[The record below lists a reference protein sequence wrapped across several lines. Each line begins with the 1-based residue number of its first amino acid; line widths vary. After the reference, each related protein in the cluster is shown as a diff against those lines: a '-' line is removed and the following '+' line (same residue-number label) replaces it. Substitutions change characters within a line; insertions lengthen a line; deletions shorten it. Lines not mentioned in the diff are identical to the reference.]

1 MSVDAGQEIQRAE
14 IGGIPVFW
22 ADAPP
27 PHEIQLVFRVGR
39 ADETLATAGVTHL
52 VEHLAMPEL
61 PVRLECNAF
70 VTNLSTC
77 FWARGEMPSLVS
89 FIAGVVE
96 RLDDLPLERLEVERR
111 ILLAEAGQRVMPGEH
126 WVAGR
131 RFGAVGHG
139 LSAFPELGLHRLT
152 ADMARE
158 WARERFTV
166 ENAALW
172 ARGPLPDLELS
183 LPGGRLRP
191 IPDVSTVPG
200 VETPVYVGWDAS
212 SVYLSLLVPHGPDSA
227 LGARILNDRLMR
239 RLRYELGLVYSAGSE
254 LGSVDGTTWSLGLYA
269 DCPIE
274 QAEKVRDG
282 MLAVVDEL
290 VAGGPTDDELEAD
303 EQARRAFAMDP
314 SRLSETLY
322 MHAWDAVAGYP
333 AGLEAELAAR
343 LEAGSPTRAVEILRE
358 AWPNAVLALPGDLD
372 GGDDRFRAYPST
384 PAAHAVMGE
393 EFRFRG
399 GWLGS
404 GRRARLVVGRNGVTL
419 LHPDGDSTTVR
430 WETCVAIMAFRD
442 GVRVLWDESGFLI
455 PVWPQ
460 YLKKGE
466 DARRLID
473 ELAPADVVVDM
484 GDEPSPQPG

>member
-1 MSVDAGQEIQRAE
+1 MNVDAGPEIQRAE
-14 IGGIPVFW
+14 IGGVPVFW
-22 ADAPP
+22 ADGPP

-39 ADETLATAGVTHL
+39 ADETLATAGMTHL
-52 VEHLAMPEL
+52 VEHLAMPDL

-70 VTNLSTC
+70 VTSLSTC
-77 FWARGEMPSLVS
+77 FWARGDMPSLVS
-89 FIAGVVE
+89 FVAGVVD
-96 RLDDLPLERLEVERR
+96 RLNDLPLDRLEVERR
-111 ILLAEAGQRVMPGEH
+111 ILLTEADQRVMPGEH

-139 LSAFPELGLHRLT
+139 LPAFPEFGLRRAT

-166 ENAALW
+166 ENAAIW
-172 ARGPLPDLELS
+172 ARGPLPDLAVS
-183 LPGGRLRP
+183 LPSGKRQT
-191 IPDVSTVPG
+191 IPEIRTASG
-200 VETPVYVGWDAS
+200 VETPVYVDWDAS

-239 RLRYELGLVYSAGSE
+239 RLRHELGLVYSAGSE
-254 LGSVDGTTWSLGLYA
+254 LGSVDGSTWSLGLYA
-269 DCPIE
+269 DCSVE
-274 QAEKVRDG
+274 DAGKVRDS

-290 VAGGPTDDELEAD
+290 AADGPTDDELEGD
-303 EQARRAFAMDP
+303 ERIRQAIAMDP

-322 MHAWDAVAGYP
+322 LHAWDAIAGYP

-343 LEAGSPTRAVEILRE
+343 VQAGSPTRVVEILRE
-358 AWPNAVLALPGDLD
+358 AWPSAILALPGELD
-372 GGDDRFRAYPST
+372 AGDDRFRAYPT
-384 PAAHAVMGE
+384 TTAANAVVGE
-393 EFRFRG
+393 EFRLRVR
-399 GWLGS
+399 WLS
-404 GRRARLVVGRNGVTL
+404 SARRARLFVGKNGVTAL
-419 LHPDGDSTTVR
+419 YTDGTSLTVR
-430 WETCVAIMAFRD
+430 WETCAAVMAFRD

-460 YLKKGE
+460 YFKKGE